1 MLSIVVNIDKSHWR
15 IKSHDLRFIS
25 PIFQTLSFDYIGA
38 NTLTKNLNSHLV
50 MLSPESI
57 DVVR

>member
-1 MLSIVVNIDKSHWR
+1 MLSIVINIDKKRHWR
-15 IKSHDLRFIS
+15 IK
-25 PIFQTLSFDYIGA
+25 TLSSDYIGA

-57 DVVR
+57 DVVRYF